1 MAAHPLRLPT
11 EQECERFRLDGAV
24 ALKGVYQEDW
34 VDLLRQGVERAME
47 TTGPYT
53 RRIQD
58 EGDPAFFTDY
68 VASDRVPELRRF
80 ALEGPA
86 AELSA
91 NLMKSRRANFLFDG
105 IFVKEPGATKKS
117 TWHQDQ
123 PYYCVAGRQIV
134 VLWAPLD
141 PVPADVCLNCVK
153 GSHLWGT
160 AFRPVRFRDGADFGR
175 GRDDGYHDPPDVD
188 GAYAERIL
196 AWDLEPGDVIAF
208 HGMTIHGA
216 PGNAQASRRRRAT
229 NSTWVGDDSV
239 YVRHAGVMEPDF
251 PDCGLAPGDPL
262 DCARFPR
269 VYDAGLER
277 RSPVSPD

>member
-11 EQECERFRLDGAV
+11 DEECERFRIDGAV

-34 VDLLRQGVERAME
+34 VDLLRQGVERAMQ
-47 TTGPYT
+47 TKGPYT

-91 NLMKSRRANFLFDG
+91 TLMKSRRANFLFDG

-123 PYYCVAGRQIV
+123 PYYCVAGRPDCRPVGATRSGAGRRVPELREGI
-134 VLWAPLD
+134 APVGD
-141 PVPADVCLNCVK
+141 GVPSCPVPRWRRL
-153 GSHLWGT
+153 
-160 AFRPVRFRDGADFGR
+160 RPA
-175 GRDDGYHDPPDVD
+175 
-188 GAYAERIL
+188 A
-196 AWDLEPGDVIAF
+196 
-208 HGMTIHGA
+208 GMTVITIPPMSMA
-216 PGNAQASRRRRAT
+216 PMRRGFSPGTSNPGMSSR
-229 NSTWVGDDSV
+229 ST
-239 YVRHAGVMEPDF
+239 A
-251 PDCGLAPGDPL
+251 
-262 DCARFPR
+262 
-269 VYDAGLER
+269 
-277 RSPVSPD
+277 